1 MVATVAGVAF
11 AVFMA
16 VWNGGLQVLARR
28 RRTVR
33 NVLFELFVAQAV
45 GVAAAAWAVLPLLD
59 RVRWSD
65 IAVLTGF
72 GAVMVACGGC
82 GLARASE
89 EDDQMNSSAD
99 LDDYERKLLSGWEEI
114 YKRGLLTM
122 WLLLAVRDRPRYP
135 AEIAEFINTTTQG
148 TMAAD
153 QRSLYRAMRRLSDIE
168 LVETSDQPGRRTGA
182 DRRYYRITR
191 SGQRVLDAFLDRHVR
206 GIYLAGPAAGL
217 FA

>member
-1 MVATVAGVAF
+1 
-11 AVFMA
+11 
-16 VWNGGLQVLARR
+16 
-28 RRTVR
+28 
-33 NVLFELFVAQAV
+33 
-45 GVAAAAWAVLPLLD
+45 
-59 RVRWSD
+59 
-65 IAVLTGF
+65 
-72 GAVMVACGGC
+72 
-82 GLARASE
+82 
-89 EDDQMNSSAD
+89 MNSSAD
-99 LDDYERKLLSGWEEI
+99 LDDYELKLLSGWEEI

-135 AEIAEFINTTTQG
+135 AEIAEFINTTTRG

-153 QRSLYRAMRRLSDIE
+153 QRSLYRAMRRLNDIE

-217 FA
+217 FT

>member
-1 MVATVAGVAF
+1 
-11 AVFMA
+11 
-16 VWNGGLQVLARR
+16 
-28 RRTVR
+28 
-33 NVLFELFVAQAV
+33 
-45 GVAAAAWAVLPLLD
+45 
-59 RVRWSD
+59 
-65 IAVLTGF
+65 
-72 GAVMVACGGC
+72 
-82 GLARASE
+82 
-89 EDDQMNSSAD
+89 MNSSAD

-135 AEIAEFINTTTQG
+135 AEIAEFINTTTRG

-153 QRSLYRAMRRLSDIE
+153 QRSLYRAMRRLNDIE

-217 FA
+217 FT